1 MSERLGKVCQEWE
14 LTVKRLNMEH
24 DRNIN
29 KKINVALLTF
39 MESAASVWE
48 RTT

>member
-1 MSERLGKVCQEWE
+1 M
-14 LTVKRLNMEH
+14 KRLNMEH

-29 KKINVALLTF
+29 KKINVALLTY
-39 MESAASVWE
+39 MESAASGFHCTVGMWE